1 MNNVY
6 SLDYLLAFIIRQRR
20 FRLTIQVYIYVYTSF
35 VDGRRKGKKFSRQVF
50 VSDARHMTII
60 WVLTELATHELGMTD
75 EVKSKVN

>member
-20 FRLTIQVYIYVYTSF
+20 FRLTIQVYIYTSF

-50 VSDARHMTII
+50 VSDARYMTII
-60 WVLTELATHELGMTD
+60 WVLTELATHELGTTD